1 MTEINGYLL
10 TKEEEKI
17 CEDLIKKMREKRVFT
32 IDFTG
37 SIRVKAKNREEAG
50 EIFWNWVNDVQDN
63 TLANWSGTIVES
75 PYFEKDGV
83 EEE

>member
-63 TLANWSGTIVES
+63 TLTNWSGTIVES

>member
-1 MTEINGYLL
+1 MIEINGYLL

-63 TLANWSGTIVES
+63 TLTNWSGTIVES

>member
-10 TKEEEKI
+10 TKEEEKA
-17 CEDLIKKMREKRVFT
+17 CEDLIKKMREKRVFA

-37 SIRVKAKNREEAG
+37 CIRVNAKNREEAN

-63 TLANWSGTIVES
+63 TLTNWSGTIVES